1 MPTISRLFVDYSA
14 TALRLF
20 RTRAGSRAG
29 ICVQFRRGR
38 AACLGGRSGSRS
50 AGRPWAALARR
61 VAGSA
66 EDLRARARIWAGD
79 IKAARECLYLRR
91 NCPLNA
97 RLCFRGIPIPPDINV
112 PYTRDFGAI
121 SRRRRKSPRKTRAHS
136 AGRWVLCAGGRR
148 SWGWRLAGPAGGRS
162 ISRGRSL
169 PRLELE
175 TLHRAGDSEKP
186 RQASSL
192 SGRVFTWSFSP
203 RQ

>member
-1 MPTISRLFVDYSA
+1 MRTVPERACRLS
-14 TALRLF
+14 
-20 RTRAGSRAG
+20 GWQ
-29 ICVQFRRGR
+29 IWQQERR
-38 AACLGGRSGSRS
+38 
-50 AGRPWAALARR
+50 AALARR
-61 VAGSA
+61 AAGSA
-66 EDLRARARIWAGD
+66 EDLRARARTR
-79 IKAARECLYLRR
+79 AAVSRRCGECLYLRR

-97 RLCFRGIPIPPDINV
+97 RLRFRSILYALNINT
-112 PYTRDFGAI
+112 PYTRDFGGV
-121 SRRRRKSPRKTRAHS
+121 SRRCRKSPRKTRAHP

-162 ISRGRSL
+162 ISRGCNL

-175 TLHRAGDSEKP
+175 TLRRAGGREKP